1 MEDLGSFGFCVEA
14 PQRSRTFKSTHA
26 CSFMLPGLSV
36 LPVSIKL
43 HTQKWIC
50 LLISTWLW
58 LCALNGPMITSI
70 LYTGKYF
77 YLTRSWGMESQE
89 EIGFRG
95 PSADLSILPISQDIH
110 KAIKVF
116 IYNFSKRII
125 LLWMTQYHKLPLILL
140 YQRRYKEMK
149 DEIQGITTRFRQLR
163 VVERPEDLNS
173 KEEALRLVIRR
184 GRGPESWEDFC
195 RSHSKQIA
203 GLAQELSSPL
213 SQFIV

>member
-1 MEDLGSFGFCVEA
+1 MWKKGSGDGKGGGESRRGQVVEGRGE
-14 PQRSRTFKSTHA
+14 P
-26 CSFMLPGLSV
+26 V
-36 LPVSIKL
+36 LPREQV
-43 HTQKWIC
+43 TQ
-50 LLISTWLW
+50 LARRRSHYELW
-58 LCALNGPMITSI
+58 ALNGPMITSI
-70 LYTGKYF
+70 LYTRKYF

-110 KAIKVF
+110 EAIKVF
-116 IYNFSKRII
+116 IYNFSKRIL

-140 YQRRYKEMK
+140 HQRRYKEMK

-163 VVERPEDLNS
+163 VVERQEDLNS